1 MDFDV
6 YCDESHP
13 DLLIS
18 KKSNARFIVIGS
30 LWLKTENRQAFKQEI
45 KNYKNKYLVGG
56 ELKWGKVS
64 FSRFDLYSQI
74 LTWFFDKGHDL
85 RFRAIV
91 IDREKVNLLSYHE
104 NDQELGFYKFYYQ
117 LLHHWIKDFNCYHIF
132 CDLKVN
138 RKKDRLN
145 TLKRCLSN
153 ANLSATVPSVQ
164 GVRSSESVLVQI
176 TDLLTGLVSAKY
188 NKTCKPAGSKHDLIQ
203 ECEKHLKKPIGA
215 TGALENKFNVF
226 EINLKGGWQ

>member
-13 DLLIS
+13 DLLVS
-18 KKSNARFIVIGS
+18 QKPSARFIVIGS
-30 LWLKTENRQAFKQEI
+30 LWLKTENRKNFKREI
-45 KNYKNKYLVGG
+45 NEYKEKYMVGG

-64 FSRFDLYSQI
+64 PSRLVFYSQLI
-74 LTWFFDKGHDL
+74 SWFFNKGHSI

-91 IDREKVNLLSYHE
+91 IDREKVNLLHYHE

-117 LLHHWIKDFNCYHIF
+117 LLHHWINDFNCYHVF
-132 CDLKVN
+132 CDFKVN
-138 RKKDRLN
+138 RKRDRLH

-153 ANLSATVPSVQ
+153 SNLSASVPSVQ
-164 GVRSSESVLVQI
+164 AVWASESVLIQI
-176 TDLLTGLVSAKY
+176 ADLLTGLVSAKY
-188 NKTCKPAGSKHDLIQ
+188 NDSCLPGSPKRKLIQ
-203 ECEKHLKKPIGA
+203 KCEEYLNKPIGA